1 MRLTP
6 ARFTETIK
14 QEPDIINFYGINR
27 LPKKRQGELAGGKN
41 LSSRFHGCLYPRPPR
56 SVYKTL
62 TSGKALFAC
71 ANGKLCWVD
80 GTNFVYDNVVKG
92 AVTAGPKSIVD
103 FYGNVIIMPDKKI
116 YNYNNNTFNTFG
128 SGTYPTDATAVP
140 DMDMIC
146 VFENRVWGIKGSECY
161 VSKYNDHTVWTQ
173 FSVPRSTD
181 DSIYIKLPPERGNY
195 KGLIPLENHM
205 LFATNSSTYEG
216 YGNARNFQPR
226 LISNSRGTVDG
237 KSMVEVDG
245 MVFMLSNDGVNVY
258 TGSIPRPISY
268 QLDEE
273 YVSGVAGTDGRRYYL
288 SLYNGKEYTLYVCD
302 TALLGS
308 AYSPWYVEDD
318 LQVIDF
324 ARYND
329 ILYALTADN
338 KILKFNDSSDGE
350 VVEWYAETEKMD
362 YDYMGHTISLKLK
375 LEAELEKGAVL
386 KVYINPD
393 DKGYELKEVYVSKGL
408 RHLSIIITPERANYF
423 QIKIEGK
430 GNAKVM
436 SIAREFIV
444 GTDGE

>member
-1 MRLTP
+1 M
-6 ARFTETIK
+6 
-14 QEPDIINFYGINR
+14 
-27 LPKKRQGELAGGKN
+27 
-41 LSSRFHGCLYPRPPR
+41 
-56 SVYKTL
+56 
-62 TSGKALFAC
+62 
-71 ANGKLCWVD
+71 
-80 GTNFVYDNVVKG
+80 
-92 AVTAGPKSIVD
+92 
-103 FYGNVIIMPDKKI
+103 
-116 YNYNNNTFNTFG
+116 
-128 SGTYPTDATAVP
+128 
-140 DMDMIC
+140 
-146 VFENRVWGIKGSECY
+146 
-161 VSKYNDHTVWTQ
+161 
-173 FSVPRSTD
+173 
-181 DSIYIKLPPERGNY
+181 
-195 KGLIPLENHM
+195 
-205 LFATNSSTYEG
+205 
-216 YGNARNFQPR
+216 
-226 LISNSRGTVDG
+226 
-237 KSMVEVDG
+237 
-245 MVFMLSNDGVNVY
+245 
-258 TGSIPRPISY
+258 
-268 QLDEE
+268 
-273 YVSGVAGTDGRRYYL
+273 
-288 SLYNGKEYTLYVCD
+288 
-302 TALLGS
+302 LGS

-375 LEAELEKGAVL
+375 LEAELEKDAVL